1 MTHPSHPFRVEALCP
16 VPLGPMPTTGTLSPW
31 ALRPLGDPVVVC
43 QVRSTFRVSVHPLP
57 PAHCRVCPAGRSRRR
72 SAHPRETGI
81 RVFSVIPDGGR
92 SHPLGLEFKQSSL
105 TPAWPNSR
113 TSLGPR
119 RWASRRF
126 IRMLLS
132 PQSFRTKVSGS
143 FYPPSSS
150 GVRTL
155 PTRPDKP
162 LPRRTASVRRH
173 RSRFE
178 VTAVDPSDARYRT
191 TKLTCRGRLQY
202 PRIARNQY
210 LGTGL
215 LEQGLEVRLRVFQS
229 FMVGLQSFMVRHY
242 SHLSER
248 LGSGSRGTE

>member
-173 RSRFE
+173 RSTFGRKRRTRPPATKDRTPARTE
-178 VTAVDPSDARYRT
+178 CTAVMTGRYRT
-191 TKLTCRGRLQY
+191 
-202 PRIARNQY
+202 
-210 LGTGL
+210 
-215 LEQGLEVRLRVFQS
+215 
-229 FMVGLQSFMVRHY
+229 
-242 SHLSER
+242 
-248 LGSGSRGTE
+248 

>member
-1 MTHPSHPFRVEALCP
+1 MEAESPIRATSTPVAPSTCP
-16 VPLGPMPTTGTLSPW
+16 PSSCHGHYPRCWATTGTLSPW

-150 GVRTL
+150 GVGTL

-173 RSRFE
+173 RRAQGRSPMLRSIRPKRA
-178 VTAVDPSDARYRT
+178 TAS
-191 TKLTCRGRLQY
+191 L
-202 PRIARNQY
+202 RND
-210 LGTGL
+210 
-215 LEQGLEVRLRVFQS
+215 
-229 FMVGLQSFMVRHY
+229 
-242 SHLSER
+242 
-248 LGSGSRGTE
+248 

>member
-173 RSRFE
+173 RRKLE
-178 VTAVDPSDARYRT
+178 AVTVH
-191 TKLTCRGRLQY
+191 Q
-202 PRIARNQY
+202 
-210 LGTGL
+210 
-215 LEQGLEVRLRVFQS
+215 
-229 FMVGLQSFMVRHY
+229 
-242 SHLSER
+242 
-248 LGSGSRGTE
+248 

>member
-173 RSRFE
+173 RSRLVRGGFGR
-178 VTAVDPSDARYRT
+178 SDRSVERSPCA
-191 TKLTCRGRLQY
+191 
-202 PRIARNQY
+202 
-210 LGTGL
+210 
-215 LEQGLEVRLRVFQS
+215 LRS
-229 FMVGLQSFMVRHY
+229 DRRRSDR
-242 SHLSER
+242 
-248 LGSGSRGTE
+248 